1 VDAAGMLL
9 GFGSGGDVALVD
21 PSTLIPTPITD
32 MVQKSGDTMTG
43 ELGLPSAKF
52 SGAIPTHSAGRVFY
66 STDENTLCY
75 YNDVSGVTVNLGR
88 ELLIRVR
95 NNTGSTILN
104 GQVVYVSGALGQN
117 PTAAL
122 AKADAEATSKLIG
135 VATHDIPNN
144 TIGYITG
151 SGEVHDMDTSAF
163 TDGQMVYLSAET
175 AGAMTATAPVSPNY
189 PVQVGV
195 VLYAHGTQ
203 GKLLVSITRTAGTG
217 GGSGT
222 VTSVGITPG
231 AGVTVSGSPVTS
243 SGSITLG
250 LDLKTVNGTSLL
262 GSGNVTTPQGTVT
275 SVGIT
280 GGTGIVVNN
289 SPITS
294 SGNMTVALASSG
306 VVPGSYG
313 SAAKTLAVTV
323 DTTGRVT
330 DISEADIAIAQS
342 QVTNLV
348 TALAGKQATLVS
360 GTNIKSVN
368 GSSLLGSGDLTVT
381 GSSVFVNV
389 KSFGATGDGV
399 TDDTSSIQSAVD
411 SLSPGD
417 TLYFPPGTY
426 LTRLILVNKTRVRI
440 TGSGATLKLYYQT
453 AVNASTLT
461 PYDISWIVDPGT
473 TDFTAAGAS
482 SNTRGVTF
490 YTSYPGQLSGTGT
503 ATSTTQSTVF
513 LIVGRYGPS
522 DYDPSWSAASDVTI
536 DGLRFIGHKLVF
548 NTSALIRIKNIQRVT
563 IRDCTFEDHE
573 HFAITWY
580 AATDVLVADCK
591 VRNCIQGVAYGQ
603 AGTGYLLERCVIRG
617 NTVSGMWSSMWSTG
631 GHDGLGACGI
641 RLAGGSRDCKIL
653 DNIID
658 SGGALQACDC
668 YVTRASGVFHEN
680 LLIRG
685 NTWANTSWGASIA
698 PNKGL
703 IYANNHHIGNQVYG
717 LELYSV
723 GQSLVTDCIFDGYS
737 PYYGHNVGMIGVI
750 MYGQPETY
758 RTDTLFNNCSWNNPA
773 DTTTTLTACRAV
785 ITSNT
790 TLSGLF
796 TVDGVA
802 LSAGDRVLV
811 TEQTNST
818 SDNKAR
824 NNGIWIASSSAWSR
838 ASDTIRVGYRIPI
851 TSGTTY
857 GGSTWQCRAEAK
869 TVGVEGMHF
878 TSYATSSEGIQCL
891 DTAKVRVTNCQ
902 WLFWGLPIDYLR
914 GTGLAVLNSRFVGTT
929 TACMLIKPGTRDMT
943 NLQVENCE
951 FSGSTNAIRISHS
964 GDGYQLSYA
973 KICNNFLSGTWASAL
988 NVALAST
995 VGQLFTS
1002 NNTPM
1007 SGDNT
1012 TTIYPE
1018 DTLNSATGSTRINK
1032 TTGKYQVVIGSTWT
1046 DLH

>member
-1 VDAAGMLL
+1 MSISNTTSRVQYTVTSAGATYNVTFRFYDAEDLTVVHTSILGVDTTLVYSVGYSVAGAGEPDGGQVTLLDLAITDGTLTIIRTAALDQETTAPFTAEAYESALDKLAMHTQQLQRQMDRAVRFGDVSGTASPVKKVDAAGMLL

-330 DISEADIAIAQS
+330 DIS
-342 QVTNLV
+342 
-348 TALAGKQATLVS
+348 
-360 GTNIKSVN
+360 
-368 GSSLLGSGDLTVT
+368 
-381 GSSVFVNV
+381 
-389 KSFGATGDGV
+389 
-399 TDDTSSIQSAVD
+399 
-411 SLSPGD
+411 
-417 TLYFPPGTY
+417 
-426 LTRLILVNKTRVRI
+426 
-440 TGSGATLKLYYQT
+440 
-453 AVNASTLT
+453 
-461 PYDISWIVDPGT
+461 
-473 TDFTAAGAS
+473 
-482 SNTRGVTF
+482 
-490 YTSYPGQLSGTGT
+490 
-503 ATSTTQSTVF
+503 
-513 LIVGRYGPS
+513 
-522 DYDPSWSAASDVTI
+522 
-536 DGLRFIGHKLVF
+536 
-548 NTSALIRIKNIQRVT
+548 
-563 IRDCTFEDHE
+563 
-573 HFAITWY
+573 
-580 AATDVLVADCK
+580 
-591 VRNCIQGVAYGQ
+591 
-603 AGTGYLLERCVIRG
+603 
-617 NTVSGMWSSMWSTG
+617 
-631 GHDGLGACGI
+631 
-641 RLAGGSRDCKIL
+641 
-653 DNIID
+653 
-658 SGGALQACDC
+658 
-668 YVTRASGVFHEN
+668 
-680 LLIRG
+680 
-685 NTWANTSWGASIA
+685 
-698 PNKGL
+698 
-703 IYANNHHIGNQVYG
+703 
-717 LELYSV
+717 
-723 GQSLVTDCIFDGYS
+723 
-737 PYYGHNVGMIGVI
+737 
-750 MYGQPETY
+750 
-758 RTDTLFNNCSWNNPA
+758 
-773 DTTTTLTACRAV
+773 
-785 ITSNT
+785 
-790 TLSGLF
+790 
-796 TVDGVA
+796 
-802 LSAGDRVLV
+802 
-811 TEQTNST
+811 
-818 SDNKAR
+818 
-824 NNGIWIASSSAWSR
+824 
-838 ASDTIRVGYRIPI
+838 
-851 TSGTTY
+851 
-857 GGSTWQCRAEAK
+857 
-869 TVGVEGMHF
+869 
-878 TSYATSSEGIQCL
+878 
-891 DTAKVRVTNCQ
+891 
-902 WLFWGLPIDYLR
+902 
-914 GTGLAVLNSRFVGTT
+914 
-929 TACMLIKPGTRDMT
+929 
-943 NLQVENCE
+943 
-951 FSGSTNAIRISHS
+951 
-964 GDGYQLSYA
+964 
-973 KICNNFLSGTWASAL
+973 
-988 NVALAST
+988 
-995 VGQLFTS
+995 
-1002 NNTPM
+1002 
-1007 SGDNT
+1007 
-1012 TTIYPE
+1012 
-1018 DTLNSATGSTRINK
+1018 
-1032 TTGKYQVVIGSTWT
+1032 
-1046 DLH
+1046 